1 MVPPGFTAFAGLITT
16 RGREA
21 RCDGRGLAGAERGA
35 KEPHLA
41 LEPIP
46 LGAELAQLIEE
57 VTIVVIAGL
66 AMWIH

>member
-1 MVPPGFTAFAGLITT
+1 MLAGFTAPTGFITA

-21 RCDGRGLAGAERGA
+21 RCGDRCLAGAERGA

-46 LGAELAQLIEE
+46 LGAELVQLVEE
-57 VTIVVIAGL
+57 VAIVIGVL